1 VSISSHPNLKRAAG
15 LLKTLLKNRMA
26 LLGMIILLGSVFI
39 AIGAPLLTPYAP
51 ITDIVSGDLAAPQ
64 WMTNFRE
71 GYYLSQNLV
80 VVNDPSFNAP
90 GAVQEWNVTAAPSV
104 LSNLVVT
111 FASGVSDP
119 NGPSSAGSLQLSYT
133 GSTPATVTVAKSFF
147 YPYNGPPSKFLPQI
161 SLLASGVNSSFPIN
175 YRVFID
181 RIGDQVF
188 SLASLNMT
196 SSGKWIPS
204 SNLDSQGVLVSTAIS
219 GNTGFNPA
227 TVVFSSRQE
236 YSYGVAVTFT
246 GPQKI
251 NIDNM
256 QLKLYGTAFGLL
268 GTDGTGRDIF
278 SWLVYGARISLYVGL
293 LAASIG
299 IGLGLVIGLMAGYL
313 GKVVDEV
320 LMRFTDMLLAIPGLP
335 LLLVLV
341 AIIGNSETNIIIVIG
356 FLGWMGFARIIRSQV
371 LSLRERPFIEAS
383 KAAGAGPTRIMVR
396 HIFPNIV
403 GLTYVNLALTVPCA
417 ILSEAALAFLGLGD
431 PRVVSWGQMFHNAE
445 DSGNLFVWWWVIPPG
460 VAIALVSLSFIL
472 IGYALD
478 EIFNPKLRQRR

>member
-1 VSISSHPNLKRAAG
+1 
-15 LLKTLLKNRMA
+15 MA
-26 LLGMIILLGSVFI
+26 LLGLIILFGSVFI

-51 ITDIVSGDLAAPQ
+51 ITDIVAGDLAAPQ
-64 WMTNFRE
+64 WIMNFKE

-90 GAVQEWNVTAAPSV
+90 SAVQEWNVTAAPSV

-111 FASGVSDP
+111 FAPGVSDP
-119 NGPSSAGSLQLSYT
+119 TGPRSAGSLQLSYT
-133 GSTPATVTVAKSFF
+133 GSTPATVTVVKTFF

-161 SLLASGVNSSFPIN
+161 SVLASGANSSFPIS
-175 YRVFID
+175 YRLFID

-188 SLASLNMT
+188 SLASTNITSNGMWVPSSSLD
-196 SSGKWIPS
+196 SSG
-204 SNLDSQGVLVSTAIS
+204 STVVDAIA

-236 YSYGVAVTFT
+236 YSYGVAVTFN
-246 GPQKI
+246 GPQKM
-251 NIDNM
+251 NIDNI

-293 LAASIG
+293 LAAAIG

-403 GLTYVNLALTVPCA
+403 GLTYVNLALTVPGA

-460 VAIALVSLSFIL
+460 AAIAIVSLSFIL